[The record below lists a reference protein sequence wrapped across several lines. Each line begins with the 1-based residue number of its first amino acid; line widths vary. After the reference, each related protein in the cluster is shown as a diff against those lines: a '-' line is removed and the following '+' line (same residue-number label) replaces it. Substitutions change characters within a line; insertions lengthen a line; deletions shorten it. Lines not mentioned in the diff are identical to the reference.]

1 MKVTILCNDMAR
13 PGLFSEHG
21 LSLLID
27 DETIFDTGMTDVA
40 VKNADKLGAD
50 LSRVKRIFISHG
62 HYDHIG
68 GLPYMLAGTG
78 KIDLYLHK
86 KALVPKYSGDRFA
99 GFSYQW
105 KDIEKM
111 AKVHLL
117 EGNAIIDGFTI
128 LNDVPTIEENID
140 PNFKVNGH
148 HDLFEDEINLIKD
161 GVLITGCAH
170 RGIEN
175 IFAKAGTVQMVIGG
189 FHLLNSSIERINEIS
204 KIFKTAGVKVVP
216 LHCTGK
222 TATEIL
228 KETLS
233 DKCLIKMAGDT
244 IYIGGWRVAG
254 SV

>member
-1 MKVTILCNDMAR
+1 MKVTILCNDIAR
-13 PGLFSEHG
+13 PGLFAEHG

-27 DETIFDTGMTDVA
+27 DETLFDTGTSDVA
-40 VKNADKLGAD
+40 VKNAEKLGID
-50 LSRVKRIFISHG
+50 LSKVKRVFISHG

-68 GLPYMLAGTG
+68 GLPYMLAKTG

-86 KALVPKYSGDRFA
+86 KALVPKYSGNRFA

-105 KDIEKM
+105 KDIEKI
-111 AKVHLL
+111 ANVHILD
-117 EGNAIIDGFTI
+117 GNAVIDTFTI

-148 HDLFEDEINLIKD
+148 HDLFEDEMNLIKD

-175 IFAKAGTVQMVIGG
+175 IFAKADKVHTIIGG
-189 FHLLNSSIERINEIS
+189 FHLLNSSIQRINEIS
-204 KIFKTAGVKVVP
+204 KLFKTKGVEVVP

-222 TATEIL
+222 MATDIL
-228 KETLS
+228 KETLGE
-233 DKCLIKMAGDT
+233 KCLIKMAGDT
-244 IYIGGWRVAG
+244 MYIDG
-254 SV
+254 